1 MFGTKASGSAAAG
14 LALVHGTGLA
24 LAGVLSAPSLA
35 GAQASQWRLDAPPL
49 VEVGRGDGVLLH
61 NVRDADVLADGTL
74 LVGDNGSSSVLR
86 VSPAGEVVESLGRPG
101 SGPGEFEL
109 IWRVFGLG
117 DTVVAY
123 DSSPL
128 HRITTWI
135 PGAPK
140 PEVRS
145 LPDLNGFATELATV
159 LSARVWLLT
168 SFGNMPH
175 DPDQKRA
182 GLREVWSDVFVFD
195 AASGAS
201 STAGRRLM
209 EYDYFVVEVLPSGHF
224 GTTAYRTDFLGK
236 AHLASAEGR
245 WLFAPMSDAVLE
257 VWGQTG
263 AAPERKVQL
272 PIDPRPHPR
281 DVGREVRDRWLSRA
295 GGPSAARI
303 RGMFEDL
310 WDGNAPEQAPAVGQV
325 VEVGRDVWLRP
336 FALDDE
342 SESEPVSWVVVD
354 PVAGVVR
361 ATVEVAPDLELLG
374 GSEDAVAVLGRT
386 ELGEQFVQVRRIARD
401 D

>member
-35 GAQASQWRLDAPPL
+35 GAQASQWRLAPPL

-201 STAGRRLM
+201 RTAGRRLM

-303 RGMFEDL
+303 RGMFDDL